1 MGILISSII
10 IFVWASHLFYIL
22 NYVEVS
28 FNNILIYIHILF
40 QAYLYTGLF
49 ITGHDAMHGNISQNK
64 SVNKIFGYVSTF
76 LFAGMSYNRL
86 VKNHFLHHAF
96 PGTEKDPD
104 YNIKSQNFFIWWG
117 TFLIR
122 YTTVLQLITMA
133 VLFNLLKIYFNE
145 ISIWMFWVLPA
156 FLGTFQL
163 FYFGTYI
170 PHMLPHTKEME
181 PHKARTLKMNHFI
194 AMITCYFFGY
204 HHEHHDSPK
213 TPWWQ
218 LYKKKENELKVNI

>member
-1 MGILISSII
+1 MGVFFAITIISIWGI
-10 IFVWASHLFYIL
+10 HLLYIL
-22 NYVEVS
+22 NYVEILLS
-28 FNNILIYIHILF
+28 NIYLYFHILF

-49 ITGHDAMHGNISQNK
+49 ITGHDAMHGNVSKNK
-64 SVNKIFGYVSTF
+64 TVNKYFGVVSTF

-86 VKNHFLHHAF
+86 VKNHFLHHAY

-117 TFLIR
+117 SFLFR
-122 YTTVLQLITMA
+122 YTTILQLLSMA
-133 VLFNLLKIYFNE
+133 IIFNILKYYFNE
-145 ISIWMFWVLPA
+145 LSIWIFWVIPA
-156 FLGTFQL
+156 FLGTIQL
-163 FYFGTYI
+163 FYFGTYV

-181 PHKARTLKMNHFI
+181 PHKARSLKLNHFI

-218 LYKKKENELKVNI
+218 LYKKKEEVLKIN